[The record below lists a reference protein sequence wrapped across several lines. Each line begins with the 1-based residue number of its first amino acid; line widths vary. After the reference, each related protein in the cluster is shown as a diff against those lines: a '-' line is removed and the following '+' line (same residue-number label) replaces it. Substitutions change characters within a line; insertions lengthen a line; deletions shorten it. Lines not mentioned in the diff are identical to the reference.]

1 MFFSGGKR
9 NNVDTSRR
17 LLYVDVIK
25 ADNVL
30 ALNKTSSDPY
40 IAIALADIGGREI
53 KSESF
58 KTKQKSS
65 TLKPEWNEKFVFGM
79 IPLLLVQCHKSNIF
93 YFVS

>member
-1 MFFSGGKR
+1 MFFSGGKQ
-9 NNVDTSRR
+9 NVDTSRR

-25 ADNVL
+25 ADNIL

-58 KTKQKSS
+58 KTKQKSN

-79 IPLLLVQCHKSNIF
+79 IQL
-93 YFVS
+93 FVYWLP